1 VKRVSK
7 KNGEIS
13 SAICQ
18 NIGQSKLK
26 SFCVCVKE
34 TGVGEELG
42 GVKER
47 REALKLCTI
56 LGTAFLFSHL
66 LT

>member
-13 SAICQ
+13 AAICQ

-26 SFCVCVKE
+26 SFCVCEENEEWGGTGE
-34 TGVGEELG
+34 TKG
-42 GVKER
+42 
-47 REALKLCTI
+47 ALK
-56 LGTAFLFSHL
+56 TAKSSQSRFFFPLSFRMS
-66 LT
+66 TK